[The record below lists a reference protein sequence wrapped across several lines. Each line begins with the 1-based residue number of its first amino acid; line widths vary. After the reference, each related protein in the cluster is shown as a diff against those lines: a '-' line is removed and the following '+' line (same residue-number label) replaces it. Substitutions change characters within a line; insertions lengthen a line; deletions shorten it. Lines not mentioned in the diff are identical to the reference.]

1 MNLLQV
7 TLISLL
13 GYLTYI
19 HTPFLGRRPDRLVL
33 HRQTAG
39 LRRCLSV

>member
-19 HTPFLGRRPDRLVL
+19 HTPFLGGGLSAGTASADRWSP
-33 HRQTAG
+33 
-39 LRRCLSV
+39 RCLSV

>member
-19 HTPFLGRRPDRLVL
+19 PVSYTHLLACTLTVKRRA
-33 HRQTAG
+33 AG
-39 LRRCLSV
+39 FNV